1 VSDGEPAPAL
11 QEARDHLYAA
21 LNGDGEMDNLP
32 REHVGEA
39 YSAVVDVL
47 DGDEETSESCSEDG
61 DGYLREHFPV
71 KDMVDQEE
79 LNERVLD
86 HAMERFGTGNSPI
99 ESRDE
104 LELKRVVIQDQV
116 AVYEV
121 SHPKLSSGEVKP
133 R

>member
-1 VSDGEPAPAL
+1 MSDTDAATL

-21 LNGDGEMDNLP
+21 LNDGGEMDNLS

-47 DGDEETSESCSEDG
+47 KGTEEPSESDSEDG
-61 DGYLREHFPV
+61 DGYLRHHFPV
-71 KDMVDQEE
+71 RDIVDQED

-86 HAMERFGTGNSPI
+86 NAMERFGTGNSPI

-104 LELKRVVIQDQV
+104 LEIQSVIIEDQV

-133 R
+133 L